1 MLDMANYI
9 GRLRL
14 LPIPEHARGARKQSV
29 LAIRTPCIESWNL
42 LIPLICAGSYATRF
56 SFLMILNMK
65 SAATRQMHISVPHTM

>member
-14 LPIPEHARGARKQSV
+14 LPIPEHARGGTETVS
-29 LAIRTPCIESWNL
+29 LGHPYPLCESWNL

>member
-1 MLDMANYI
+1 MLDMVI
-9 GRLRL
+9 
-14 LPIPEHARGARKQSV
+14 I
-29 LAIRTPCIESWNL
+29 LAGCVFCRYPNTQGGTETVSLGHPYPLCESWNL